1 MDGPSSFGA
10 LAANAAGGIDVE
22 VDVDVDVDEN
32 NSVVVVLVKEGR
44 DVEMEGEKAKTF
56 LLVVLQANSV
66 SMRKWFFD
74 SLAKIIFYSELC
86 YDNVSSKT

>member
-22 VDVDVDVDEN
+22 VDVDVDDN

-56 LLVVLQANSV
+56 LLVVLLQANSV

-86 YDNVSSKT
+86 YDNVS

>member
-22 VDVDVDVDEN
+22 VDVDVDEN

-56 LLVVLQANSV
+56 LLVVMQLQANSV

-74 SLAKIIFYSELC
+74 SLAKIIFYSKLC